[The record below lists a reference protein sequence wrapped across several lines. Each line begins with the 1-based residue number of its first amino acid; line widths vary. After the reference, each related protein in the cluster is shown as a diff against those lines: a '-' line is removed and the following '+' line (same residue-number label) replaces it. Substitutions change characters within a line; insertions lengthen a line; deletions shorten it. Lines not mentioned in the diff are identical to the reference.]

1 MEFKSPKRDL
11 LDHSFFLFLC
21 LGLLVLTTIKW
32 VPWFFDIKWLS
43 VLPGSCLPC
52 KHLKEICGH
61 FLIFQMLNVSRL
73 SKVAGRFVSTYN
85 SEKREQIPGEKN
97 GTNQS
102 LTLAFN
108 PFLFLYLLPKMR
120 SCMQW
125 GRFIT
130 GRFSSHCLFSA
141 QYLSINGFNNFSKIW
156 IGILHVSQQC
166 FLSISEWLSNLPND
180 CDHYIQAFTLTQM

>member
-1 MEFKSPKRDL
+1 MEFKSPQRDL
-11 LDHSFFLFLC
+11 LDHSFSLFLSWPPC
-21 LGLLVLTTIKW
+21 TNNNQAGPTILWYKMAFSPSC
-32 VPWFFDIKWLS
+32 VPR
-43 VLPGSCLPC
+43 

-61 FLIFQMLNVSRL
+61 FLFFQMLNVSRL
-73 SKVAGRFVSTYN
+73 SKVAGRFVSIYN